1 MKKIDKKQLKIVS
14 MEFRSI
20 ANRVMNCNRD
30 TGMSLLKKL
39 LAYID
44 NSEIISEYIRGY
56 LSPDDFQE
64 VESGTTFKSMGA
76 TEQEEVSRTYQYLK
90 YATSNFEY
98 FDYDIA
104 SGYARNIDDSIKE
117 FCYRIILPFVN
128 YIETYLVQI
137 GIKMG
142 YDEDVKY
149 TITVSGGTAQV
160 NIADNGSDIDAT
172 QNNSMDITHLNALI
186 NSILNNIPKSLDNET
201 KEQIR
206 DSLDVIK
213 EEAQSNK
220 PQGKVI
226 RTAMAVLRGIN
237 STTQFAA
244 SVAALVQFVGSINFT

>member
-14 MEFRSI
+14 MEFRNI

-30 TGMSLLKKL
+30 TGMPLLKKL

-44 NSEIISEYIRGY
+44 NNEIISEYVRGY

-64 VESGTTFKSMGA
+64 VKSGTIFNSMGD
-76 TEQEEVSRTYQYLK
+76 TEQEEVSHTYQYLK
-90 YATSNFEY
+90 YATDNFEY
-98 FDYDIA
+98 FDCDIA

-149 TITVSGGTAQV
+149 AITVSGGTAQV

-172 QNNSMDITHLNALI
+172 QNNSMGITQLNALI
-186 NSILNNIPKSLDNET
+186 TGIFNNIPDSLDDKT

-213 EEAQSNK
+213 EEAQSSK
-220 PQGKVI
+220 PQGKI
-226 RTAMAVLRGIN
+226 IKTAIAFLRGIN

-244 SVAALVQFVGSINFT
+244 AVAALAQFISSI